1 MEKVSWQA
9 KIGLRSAGD
18 DRAERDRANENFSS
32 CMEMQESCLC
42 SLPCVK
48 MSSVSWCDWDE
59 LVQLLRPR
67 LLTERPDHP
76 RKWGTSSYLRAEEGY
91 TQPHIETGYV
101 IDTFNKLKVSL
112 FLW

>member
-48 MSSVSWCDWDE
+48 MSSVSWCD
-59 LVQLLRPR
+59 
-67 LLTERPDHP
+67 
-76 RKWGTSSYLRAEEGY
+76 
-91 TQPHIETGYV
+91 
-101 IDTFNKLKVSL
+101 
-112 FLW
+112 